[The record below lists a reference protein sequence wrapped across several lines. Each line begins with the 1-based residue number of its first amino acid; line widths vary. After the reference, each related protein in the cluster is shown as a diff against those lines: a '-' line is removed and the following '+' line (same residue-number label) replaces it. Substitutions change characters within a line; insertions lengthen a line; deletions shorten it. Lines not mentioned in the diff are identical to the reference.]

1 MTELNAPARMRI
13 EVRGSVQGVGF
24 RPFAYRLADELRLSG
39 WIVNDNRGVAIE
51 VEGERARVEEFAL
64 RLAREKP
71 AIATIAAM
79 TTAWCPPTGIPGFE
93 IRKSQETGA
102 KTVPILP
109 DLATCPACLCE
120 VLDPADRRHRYPF
133 ANCTHCGPRFS
144 IVRALPYDRPNTTMA
159 RFAMCPACRREY
171 EDPRDRRFHA
181 QPIACAV
188 CGPSLSYLDASGKET
203 ARRDEALAEAVARL
217 TRGEVIAVKGIG
229 GFHLMV
235 DARSGEAVAKLRT
248 RKPRREKPLAVMAAD
263 LRQARELC
271 VLNAQEEAA
280 LASPEAPILLARRGD
295 RCAVHPTVAPSNPY
309 LGVML
314 AYTPLHHLLLRGC
327 GFPLVATSGNL
338 AEEPICT
345 SEDEAVRRLAGIADG
360 YLIHDRPIARHVDD
374 SIVWFLDGDVRV
386 LRRARGFAP
395 RPVSCGHELPSILAV
410 GAHLKN
416 AVALS
421 AGRDVFVSQHIGDME
436 AVESTLAFE
445 RVIDDFL
452 RLYEARPVAIA
463 HDLHPDYFTTRWARG
478 QGLPLIGVQH
488 HHAHLA
494 SCLADNDVAGPA
506 LGVTWDGTGLGLDGS
521 VWGGEF
527 LKGEASSSERVAH
540 LRTFRLPGGDA
551 AVREPRRSAVSLLWE
566 LFGDGAFERE
576 DLEPVRSLSS
586 ADRRVLAVML
596 DRGVSAPVTSSAGRL
611 FDGVASLTGLT
622 QVSAFEGQA
631 AMALE
636 FVADESVRDAYPL
649 PVTRGATDDAALVVD
664 WRPLVLAVL
673 DDVARKTPAPSISA
687 RFHQALA
694 EAIAAVAREIG
705 LEHVALSGGCFQN
718 RLLTARTVA
727 ALRSAGHHVLLH
739 RRVPP
744 GDGGIALG
752 QIAAA
757 AARLK
762 TEL

>member
-39 WIVNDNRGVAIE
+39 WIVNDTRGVAIE
-51 VEGERARVEEFAL
+51 VEGERSDVEAFAS
-64 RLAREKP
+64 RLSREKP
-71 AIATIAAM
+71 AIALIAAM
-79 TTAWCPPTGIPGFE
+79 TTAWCPPTGVLGFE
-93 IRKSQETGA
+93 IRKSQATGA
-102 KTVPILP
+102 KTVPVLP
-109 DLATCPACLCE
+109 DLATCPACLRE

-144 IVRALPYDRPNTTMA
+144 IVHALPYDRPHTTMA
-159 RFAMCPACRREY
+159 RFAMCPECRREY
-171 EDPRDRRFHA
+171 DDPKDRRFHA
-181 QPIACAV
+181 QPNACAT
-188 CGPSLSYLDASGKET
+188 CGPSLSYCDASGKET
-203 ARRDEALAEAVARL
+203 ARGDEALAKAVAGL
-217 TRGEVIAVKGIG
+217 THGEVVAVKGIG

-271 VLNAQEEAA
+271 ALGSEEEAA

-295 RCAVHPTVAPSNPY
+295 RCAVAPSVAPANPY

-345 SEDEAVRRLAGIADG
+345 SEDEAVRRLAGVADG
-360 YLIHDRPIARHVDD
+360 FLVHDRPIARHVDD

-395 RPVSCGHELPSILAV
+395 RPVSYGHELPSILAV

-416 AVALS
+416 AVALA
-421 AGRDVFVSQHIGDME
+421 AGSDVFVSQHIGDME
-436 AVESTLAFE
+436 AVESTAAFT

-452 RLYEARPVAIA
+452 RLYEARPAAIA
-463 HDLHPDYFTTRWARG
+463 HDLHPDYFTTRWARQ
-478 QGLPLIGVQH
+478 QGMPLVGVQH

-494 SCLADNDVAGPA
+494 SCLADNGFAGPA
-506 LGVTWDGTGLGLDGS
+506 LGVTWDGTGLGLDGT

-527 LKGEASSSERVAH
+527 LKGDALSSERVGH

-576 DLEPVRSLSS
+576 DIEAVRSLKA

-596 DRGVSAPVTSSAGRL
+596 DRGVLSPVTSSAGRL
-611 FDGVASLTGLT
+611 FDGVASLIGLA

-636 FVADESVRDAYPL
+636 FVADGSVRDAYPL
-649 PVTRGATDDAALVVD
+649 PVVRGPAGEATLVID

-673 DDVARKTPAPSISA
+673 DDVARGIPASLIAA

-694 EAIAAVAREIG
+694 VAITSVAREVG

-718 RLLTARTVA
+718 RLLTARTIE
-727 ALRSAGHHVLLH
+727 ALRTAGHQVLLH

-752 QIAAA
+752 QIVTA

-762 TEL
+762 AGL